1 MRGELAG
8 YSQNFTMDF
17 QFFVDTLKRHLW
29 LLIGA
34 SLLAGV
40 ASVLV
45 MVYLVEPKYT
55 ANTQVDTGI
64 VNYKDVSFGLDAGF
78 VGKLQVDQAFAQLIT
93 DLQGRQNLGKLTEI
107 LLRHD
112 LTSETPFREPE
123 AEELADLGA
132 TRLDDVRR
140 VLVSRGDS
148 LGEPVVDRG
157 PLVSTNGLKL
167 NDLAEAYGYDF
178 DELRKYMIVSRVG
191 ETDYLNI
198 GFTTTDPAL
207 SYFMVSE
214 YVKLFIDDYGRGQ
227 NTKEQRV
234 YEFFKQQVSD
244 KRAQIDSLQSLV
256 DAYKNNRAVV
266 DLDEQKRAVVTQMKE
281 IELEIEETRKR
292 IRGLENALQTI
303 RADRLDA
310 GRRQGD
316 RRSRLAKANAQLE
329 MAQSELAD
337 LTNRLSEID
346 GGDDG
351 LRQLIADKRRE
362 VNDYAAEVATMK
374 RLGDDKVE
382 DRITDLR
389 QQELEA
395 QIDLEAARRAVES
408 MEAEVMRLRGRSA
421 GLVDDEA
428 YLAALQS
435 DVSIRRNEEV
445 ALLENLEEA
454 RQTYDR
460 GDSPLTVVEPP
471 EFPEEH
477 ESRNIPIVAAF
488 SAVSTGTL
496 VALGLFLVTLLDRR
510 LRSPDQLR
518 ALYQR
523 EAIAILTK
531 IKVRKFSLR
540 RLFNAPSLPE
550 APRRWIE
557 GIRSLRYELEHAGR
571 KVIQVTSLTDGA
583 GKSSVAA
590 GVARALTRAN
600 EKVLLVDLNF
610 KDNTLSAYAN
620 VGAVE
625 HPFEINYDEGKL
637 PRANGWYELE
647 GMDIVGNLG
656 GNRSLAEV
664 LSGVD
669 FAHRLDLL
677 RRQYDYI
684 VIEAASLGLYADSR
698 ELAEHVDGIICILD
712 ADERVDG
719 AGREGMTWLE
729 SQGDR
734 FLGYVLNRVD
744 LKMLS

>member
-1 MRGELAG
+1 
-8 YSQNFTMDF
+8 MDF
-17 QFFVDTLKRHLW
+17 QFFVDTLKRHFW
-29 LLIGA
+29 LLFGA
-34 SLLAGV
+34 SLLAGA
-40 ASVLV
+40 ASVAV

-55 ANTQVDTGI
+55 ANAQVDTGI
-64 VNYKDVSFGLDAGF
+64 VNYKDVSFGFDGGF
-78 VGKLQVDQAFAQLIT
+78 VGKIQVDQAFAQLIT

-112 LTSETPFREPE
+112 LTSEQPFRQPSPE
-123 AEELADLGA
+123 DLAELGA
-132 TRLDDVRR
+132 RRFDDVRR

-148 LGEPVVDRG
+148 TGLPMSERA
-157 PLVSTNGLKL
+157 PLVSTNGIKL

-178 DELRKYMIVSRVG
+178 DELRDYMIVSRVG

-234 YEFFKQQVSD
+234 YEFFKQQVAD

-256 DAYKNNRAVV
+256 DAYKGNRAVV
-266 DLDEQKRAVVTQMKE
+266 DLDEQKRAVVSQMKE
-281 IELEIEETRKR
+281 IELEIEESRKR
-292 IRGLENALQTI
+292 IRGLENALKTI
-303 RADRLDA
+303 REDRLDA

-316 RRSRLAKANAQLE
+316 RKASLANANAQLE
-329 MAQSELAD
+329 IAQSELAD

-346 GGDDG
+346 GGDER
-351 LRQLIADKRRE
+351 LRQLIAAKRRE
-362 VNDYAAEVATMK
+362 VNDYAAEVATLK
-374 RLGDDKVE
+374 RLGDDKAD

-389 QQELEA
+389 QQELDA

-435 DVSIRRNEEV
+435 DLSIRRNEEV

-460 GDSPLTVVEPP
+460 GESPLTVVEPP

-488 SAVSTGTL
+488 SAASTGTL
-496 VALGLFLVTLLDRR
+496 VALGLFLITLLDRK

-531 IKVRKFSLR
+531 INTRKYSLR
-540 RLFNAPSLPE
+540 RLFEAAKLPE
-550 APRRWIE
+550 ASRRWIE
-557 GIRSLRYELEHAGR
+557 GIRSLRYELEHADR
-571 KVIQVTSLTDGA
+571 KVIQVTSLTAGA

-590 GVARALTRAN
+590 AVARALTRAN
-600 EKVLLVDLNF
+600 EKVLLMDLNF
-610 KDNTLSAYAN
+610 KSNTLSAYAN
-620 VGAVE
+620 VPAPH
-625 HPFEINYDEGKL
+625 HPFETEYDPERL
-637 PRANGWYELE
+637 PRAGAWYELD
-647 GMDIVGNLG
+647 GVDIVGNLG

-669 FAHRLDLL
+669 FAHRLSIL
-677 RRQYDYI
+677 RQQYDYI
-684 VIEAASLGLYADSR
+684 IIEAASLGLYADSR
-698 ELAEHVDGIICILD
+698 ELAEYVDGIICILD
-712 ADERVDG
+712 ADQRIDG
-719 AGREGMTWLE
+719 MSREGMTWLE

-734 FLGYVLNRVD
+734 FLGYVLNRVE
-744 LKMLS
+744 LKMLG